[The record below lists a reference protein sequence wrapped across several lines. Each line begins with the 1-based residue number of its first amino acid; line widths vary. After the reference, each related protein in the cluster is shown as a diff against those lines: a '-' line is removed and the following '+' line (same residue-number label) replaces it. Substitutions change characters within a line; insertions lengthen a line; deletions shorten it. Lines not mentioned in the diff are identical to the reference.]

1 MWSEAGAGFSLWPY
15 HPYHWRD
22 SRGGVAV
29 TEISEA
35 GEMTHEQWFLEQLP
49 VIERVT
55 GWVCARRGLRGADA
69 EDFAS
74 IVKIRLI
81 ENEYEVLGKWQGR
94 SSIKTYLTTVINRIY
109 LDFQVQRF
117 GKWRPSAEAR
127 RLGPVALRLEQLM
140 FRDGLSFDEASEVL
154 RSDPRMLLNRDDL
167 HAIRIRLPQRTS
179 RRGDLHEHEPVRP
192 ESADEAVE
200 RAERQALADRMFA
213 VIRCSLSRLP
223 AVDRMFMRLHFQSGQ
238 TVAQAARVQGREQKA
253 LYRKEEEILKRLKS
267 DLEAEGISIEDAQ
280 ALMAELDWDAALS
293 PHEEKSEDPEE
304 EKPEDPE

>member
-15 HPYHWRD
+15 HPYYRRD
-22 SRGGVAV
+22 SRSSVAV
-29 TEISEA
+29 AEVSEA

-49 VIERVT
+49 VIERVI

-81 ENEYEVLGKWQGR
+81 EKEYEVLGKWQGR

-140 FRDGLSFDEASEVL
+140 FRDGLSFDEACEVL
-154 RSDPRMLLNRDDL
+154 LSDPRIGLNRDDL
-167 HAIRIRLPQRTS
+167 HAIRVQLPQRRS
-179 RRGDLHEHEPVRP
+179 RRGDPHEHEPVRP
-192 ESADEAVE
+192 ESAAEAVE
-200 RAERQALADRMFA
+200 RAERQALANRMFA

-223 AVDRMFMRLHFQSGQ
+223 ARDRVFLRLHFQSGL
-238 TVAQAARVQGREQKA
+238 TVAEAARALGADQKA
-253 LYRKEEEILKRLKS
+253 LYRKKEDIGKRLHA
-267 DLEAEGISIEDAQ
+267 DLEAEGIGREEAQ
-280 ALMAELDWDAALS
+280 MLLAELDWEAVFTPDEESSEEDEESSKDA
-293 PHEEKSEDPEE
+293 E
-304 EKPEDPE
+304 

>member
-1 MWSEAGAGFSLWPY
+1 MWIQAGAGFTLWPY
-15 HPYHWRD
+15 HPYHRRD

-29 TEISEA
+29 AEASEA
-35 GEMTHEQWFLEQLP
+35 GEMTHEQFFLEQLP
-49 VIERVT
+49 VIERVI

-74 IVKIRLI
+74 VVNTRLI
-81 ENEYEVLGKWQGR
+81 ENEYQVLGKWQGR

-140 FRDGLSFDEASEVL
+140 FRDGLSFDEACEVL

-179 RRGDLHEHEPVRP
+179 RRGDLHEHEPVRQ
-192 ESADEAVE
+192 ESAAEAVD
-200 RAERQALADRMFA
+200 RKERQALANRMFA

-223 AVDRMFMRLHFQSGQ
+223 ALDRLLVRLHFQLGL
-238 TVAQAARVQGREQKA
+238 TVAEAARAMDADQKA
-253 LYRKEEEILKRLKS
+253 LYRKKEDIRKRLKA
-267 DLEAEGISIEDAQ
+267 DLEAEGLGVEEAQ
-280 ALMAELDWDAALS
+280 LLLAELDWEAALS
-293 PHEEKSEDPEE
+293 PDSPDEECQEIAE
-304 EKPEDPE
+304 

>member
-15 HPYHWRD
+15 HPYHRRD
-22 SRGGVAV
+22 SRGGAAVAEV
-29 TEISEA
+29 SEA

-49 VIERVT
+49 VIERVI

-117 GKWRPSAEAR
+117 GKWRSSAEAR

-140 FRDGLSFDEASEVL
+140 FRDGLSFDEACEVL
-154 RSDPRMLLNRDDL
+154 LSDPRIGLNRDDL
-167 HAIRIRLPQRTS
+167 HAIRVQLPQRTS
-179 RRGDLHEHEPVRP
+179 RRGDLHEHEAVRP
-192 ESADEAVE
+192 EGAGEAVE
-200 RAERQALADRMFA
+200 RAERQALANRVFA

-223 AVDRMFMRLHFQSGQ
+223 ARERVFLRLHFQSGL
-238 TVAQAARVQGREQKA
+238 TVAKAARVQGREQKA
-253 LYRKEEEILKRLKS
+253 LYRKEEEILKRMRA
-267 DLEAEGISIEDAQ
+267 DLEAEGISIDDVQ
-280 ALMAELDWDAALS
+280 ALLAELDWDAALS
-293 PHEEKSEDPEE
+293 PDKPSPETTE
-304 EKPEDPE
+304 

>member
-1 MWSEAGAGFSLWPY
+1 MWIQAGAGFSLWPY
-15 HPYHWRD
+15 HPYQRRD

-29 TEISEA
+29 AEVTEA

-49 VIERVT
+49 VIERVI

-74 IVKIRLI
+74 IVKTRLI
-81 ENEYEVLGKWQGR
+81 ENEYQVLGKWQGR

-117 GKWRPSAEAR
+117 GKWRQSAQAC
-127 RLGPVALRLEQLM
+127 RLGPEARRLEQLM
-140 FRDGLSFDEASEVL
+140 FRDGLSFDEACEVL

-179 RRGDLHEHEPVRP
+179 RRGDLHEHEPVRQ
-192 ESADEAVE
+192 ESAAEAVD
-200 RAERQALADRMFA
+200 RKERQALANRMFA

-223 AVDRMFMRLHFQSGQ
+223 ARDRVFVRLHFQLGL
-238 TVAQAARVQGREQKA
+238 TVAEAARAMDADQKV
-253 LYRKEEEILKRLKS
+253 LYRKKEDIGKRLKA
-267 DLEAEGISIEDAQ
+267 DLKAEGIGVEEAQ
-280 ALMAELDWDAALS
+280 LLLAELDWEAALS
-293 PHEEKSEDPEE
+293 PDEESPDIPE
-304 EKPEDPE
+304 